1 VGVPDEK
8 WGEVGKAFIVLKPG
22 EAMSNGEA
30 FEFLKGKV
38 AKYKIPKYVELIE
51 ELPKTASG
59 KIQKFL
65 LKEWHKNR
73 VQGVKGSRGQVT

>member
-1 VGVPDEK
+1 MGILGVPDEK

-22 EAMSNGEA
+22 EAMGRRRS
-30 FEFLKGKV
+30 LRIPPRQRS
-38 AKYKIPKYVELIE
+38 AKYKIPKYVEFVE

-65 LKEWHKNR
+65 LKEWHDKA
-73 VQGVKGSRGQVT
+73 KP

>member
-1 VGVPDEK
+1 MKRVRV
-8 WGEVGKAFIVLKPG
+8 IVFKNIP
-22 EAMSNGEA
+22 SPSP
-30 FEFLKGKV
+30 FTTTITIQKV

-65 LKEWHKNR
+65 
-73 VQGVKGSRGQVT
+73 

>member
-1 VGVPDEK
+1 MFKNIPSPSP
-8 WGEVGKAFIVLKPG
+8 FTTTITIQ
-22 EAMSNGEA
+22 
-30 FEFLKGKV
+30 KV

-65 LKEWHKNR
+65 LKEMHKTEGLKSEARNPKLETNFND
-73 VQGVKGSRGQVT
+73 QNPKFKT

>member
-1 VGVPDEK
+1 
-8 WGEVGKAFIVLKPG
+8 
-22 EAMSNGEA
+22 MSNGEV

-38 AKYKIPKYVELIE
+38 AKYKIPKYVEYIE

-65 LKEWHKNR
+65 LKEWHQSKSTKF
-73 VQGVKGSRGQVT
+73 QAPIVKPIGSLGK